1 MKLWPRPQTADD
13 DTPRA
18 LRLQVATT
26 LASAQGPMRLD
37 VALRLAPGE
46 WAALLGPS
54 GAGKTTLLRLIAG
67 LARPEAGR
75 VDWGDECWSDAERGL
90 FVPTRHRRVGFVFQD
105 HALFPQMTARRNV
118 EFALR
123 PGAPKH
129 LAGDW
134 LDWAGLAALAERRPE
149 QLSGGQQQ
157 RLALARTLAS
167 QPRLLLLD
175 EPLSALDAELR
186 HELQDGLLRLRR
198 GDMPGHGRPSALLVT
213 HDAAEALR
221 LAGRL
226 LRLEQ
231 GRLQQDL
238 QPAPPPDDGCLRVPA
253 RVLARH
259 ADGAV
264 EVEAAGRRCRVAAS
278 GDWQVGDL
286 VLVSAAAP
294 RIEAALSAGVAS

>member
-1 MKLWPRPQTADD
+1 MLRLPWSRRADTAD

-18 LRLQVATT
+18 LDIDVATT
-26 LASAQGPMRLD
+26 LASASGPMRLQ
-37 VALRLAPGE
+37 VALRLEPGQ

-67 LARPEAGR
+67 LARPESGHVA
-75 VDWGDECWSDAERGL
+75 WGDERWHDGVAPPW
-90 FVPTRHRRVGFVFQD
+90 PTRRRRVGFVFQD

-123 PGAPKH
+123 PGVPKSR
-129 LAGDW
+129 AGDW

-175 EPLSALDAELR
+175 EPLSALDAALR

-198 GDMPGHGRPSALLVT
+198 GDIPGHGRPAALLVT
-213 HDAAEALR
+213 HEPAEALR
-221 LAGRL
+221 LAERL

-231 GRLQQDL
+231 GRIVQDL
-238 QPAPPPDDGCLRVPA
+238 RPEPHAASDRLLVPG
-253 RVLARH
+253 RVLGRGG
-259 ADGAV
+259 DGLL
-264 EVEAAGRRCRVAAS
+264 EVEAAGRVCRLGDD
-278 GDWQVGDL
+278 GDWRAGDL
-286 VLVSAAAP
+286 VLLSGGGLRVERAA
-294 RIEAALSAGVAS
+294 S